1 MEADMIIGIGILL
14 FIIGC
19 CISSADNAN
28 YENRQRDE
36 RRYRE
41 LMEKLSE
48 KKEVSGQSKVTR
60 RRIAKDKFGNI
71 IAEEI
76 VEEII

>member
-1 MEADMIIGIGILL
+1 MIIGIGILL

-19 CISSADNAN
+19 CLSSADNAS
-28 YENRQRDE
+28 YKNRQRDE

-41 LMEKLSE
+41 LIEKLSE
-48 KKEVSGQSKVTR
+48 KKEVSGQSKITR

-76 VEEII
+76 VEEIV

>member
-1 MEADMIIGIGILL
+1 MIIGIGILL

-19 CISSADNAN
+19 CLSSADSTS

-41 LMEKLSE
+41 LMERLSE
-48 KKEVSGQSKVTR
+48 KKETSGQSKVTR